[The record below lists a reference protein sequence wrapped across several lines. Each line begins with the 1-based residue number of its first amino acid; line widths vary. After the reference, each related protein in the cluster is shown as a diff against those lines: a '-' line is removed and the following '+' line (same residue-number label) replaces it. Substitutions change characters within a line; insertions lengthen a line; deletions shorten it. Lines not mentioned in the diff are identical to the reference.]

1 MQNILMSSVAFIL
14 FALISLNI
22 AHADKHDVH
31 KDDIVQGNIIC
42 LFPDKDSGSVA
53 PVIATSPCD
62 GKPTHAHVI
71 VDTRGEVGQ
80 VYAVEG
86 TDEAITRL
94 EKKSKRKGVDVKG
107 KISGSQKA
115 WIITVD

>member
-1 MQNILMSSVAFIL
+1 MQNILMSSMVFVL
-14 FALISLNI
+14 FALISVGV
-22 AHADKHDVH
+22 AHAEKDVH

-62 GKPTHAHVI
+62 GKPTHAHVV

-86 TDEAITRL
+86 SDEAITRL
-94 EKKSKRKGVDVKG
+94 EKTSNRKGVDVKG
-107 KISGSQKA
+107 KVTGSQKA

>member
-1 MQNILMSSVAFIL
+1 MQNIIKTSLVVMF
-14 FALISLNI
+14 FALLSVT
-22 AHADKHDVH
+22 AVHAEKDAH

-42 LFPDKDSGSVA
+42 LFPDVDSGSVT

-62 GKPTHAHVI
+62 GKPTHAHV
-71 VDTRGEVGQ
+71 VLDTRSEVGQ

-94 EKKSKRKGVDVKG
+94 EKTSKRKGVNVQG
-107 KISGSQKA
+107 KVTGSQKA
-115 WIITVD
+115 WVLTVD

>member
-1 MQNILMSSVAFIL
+1 MQKYFSISLVVML
-14 FALISLNI
+14 FALLSVS
-22 AHADKHDVH
+22 AVHAEKDAH

-42 LFPDKDSGSVA
+42 LFPDVDSGSVT

-62 GKPTHAHVI
+62 GKPSHAHVI

-94 EKKSKRKGVDVKG
+94 EKTSSRKGVNVQG
-107 KISGSQKA
+107 KVTGSQKA
-115 WIITVD
+115 WVITVD